1 MRNLI
6 RCSMLMAFC
15 SALILPAMA
24 QKAAVKLT
32 VEHQPE
38 VLSPGSPFVIT
49 VTTAKPLASLE
60 ACWADGRR
68 IVFSADKKGKIWRGV
83 GVVIPRS
90 PDEHPLVLAG
100 RLKSRKMFS
109 QPHILQIVE
118 GRFPTELILSL
129 PVPLTEIVSSG
140 ADPDDQSDIP
150 LPEDN
155 PGKRLQAA
163 FTRLTLE
170 PLWSGNFAEP
180 LDLVTITGKTAPNFG
195 EKIALR
201 NFKPHKGE
209 DMKADRSNVKAMNS
223 GIVALAEEMKCEG
236 RMIVLD
242 HGQGW
247 LSVYLH
253 LSELKVEVNQRVTKQ
268 QIIALSGRSGTC
280 CHGAH
285 LHVGVRWQTVYVNPA
300 DVLKLEWPMAKSPP
314 PNPAPVKKPTPSTP
328 TEKPKPPAP
337 TKKPEP
343 PVSNIAFDFVAAAQ
357 QSVWRNQAKE
367 PAQFH
372 CAKAETTNCVEM
384 RDGVKLEDDSTQA
397 RVIEM
402 RPVFGGSLSGAY
414 AIANPLRRGDRFL
427 VKVGF
432 TQRVKKERIG
442 KAVWRVLFQSRPGN
456 PAKEIGR
463 LDKNYNGSLSAWE
476 IDLSPYA
483 GQTGTLIIETINL
496 TNNQNYLGLVWVKP
510 RIER

>member
-1 MRNLI
+1 MKKLT
-6 RCSMLMAFC
+6 RCSMLMIFC
-15 SALILPAMA
+15 TMLTLPVLA
-24 QKAAVKLT
+24 QKPAVKLT
-32 VEHQPE
+32 VMHQPE
-38 VLSPGSPFVIT
+38 ILSPGSPFVMT
-49 VTTAKPLASLE
+49 VMAAKSLLSLE
-60 ACWADGRR
+60 ARWPDGRR
-68 IVFSADKKGKIWRGV
+68 IVLSSDKKAKIWQGV
-83 GVVIPRS
+83 GVVIPKS
-90 PDEHPLVLAG
+90 PGEHSLELAG
-100 RLKSRKMFS
+100 KLKSGKPFS
-109 QPHILQIVE
+109 QLQPLQIVE
-118 GRFPTELILSL
+118 GKFPTELIVSL
-129 PVPLTEIVSSG
+129 PAQLTEIQSSG
-140 ADPDDQSDIP
+140 ADPDDQPDIP

-209 DMKADRSNVKAMNS
+209 DMKANAGTTNVKAMNS

-236 RMIVLD
+236 WMIVLD

-253 LSELKVEVNQRVTKQ
+253 LSQLKVEVNQRVTKE
-268 QIIALSGRSGTC
+268 QIIAISGASGTC

-300 DVLKLEWPMAKSPP
+300 DVLKLEWPTAKSPP
-314 PNPAPVKKPTPSTP
+314 PKPTAVKKTEPAAP
-328 TEKPKPPAP
+328 TEKPKP
-337 TKKPEP
+337 TEP
-343 PVSNIAFDFVAAAQ
+343 LAAFDFVASAK

-372 CAKAETTNCVEM
+372 CAEAETTNCVEV
-384 RDGVKLEDDSTQA
+384 RDAVKLEDDSTQSGI
-397 RVIEM
+397 IEM
-402 RPVFGGSLSGAY
+402 RPVAGGSLNGAY
-414 AIANPLRRGDRFL
+414 AIANPLQRGDKFL
-427 VKVGF
+427 VKIGF
-432 TQRVKKERIG
+432 VQQEKKERTG
-442 KAVWRVLFQSRPGN
+442 KAVWRVLLQPRPGS
-456 PAKEIGR
+456 PSKEIGR
-463 LDKNYNGSLSAWE
+463 LEKSYDGSLSAWE

-496 TNNQNYLGLVWVKP
+496 AQPQNNPGLVWVNP
-510 RIER
+510 RIQR